1 MNLQFSN
8 FSMKKLHALVLGATG
23 ATGKE
28 IVKLLLEDSN
38 FSKVSLF
45 VRREIDIDHEKLIIH
60 KIDFARLD
68 VYNSL
73 VEGDILFSALGT
85 TVKEAGGKKE
95 QFLVDYTYQY
105 EFAKIASENGVNHYS
120 LVSSFGANKNSFF
133 FYPKI
138 KGALESSVKSLKF
151 NKIHIFQP
159 PSLIR
164 QLELIRFGERYS
176 IKFFQ
181 GINKLGFL
189 KSLKPLLVKDLA
201 MKIINE
207 SILYHTERITIYK
220 SNDLISIK

>member
-1 MNLQFSN
+1 
-8 FSMKKLHALVLGATG
+8 MKKIHALVLGATG

-28 IVKLLLEDSN
+28 MVKLLLEDSN

-45 VRREIDIDHEKLIIH
+45 VRRKIDVDHEKLTIH
-60 KIDFARLD
+60 KIDFSRLNE
-68 VYNSL
+68 YNSL

-85 TVKEAGGKKE
+85 TKQGAGGKKE

-105 EFAKIASENGVNHYS
+105 EFAKMASENGVSHYS
-120 LVSSFGANKNSFF
+120 LISSIGANKNSFF

-164 QLELIRFGERYS
+164 QPELIRSGEKYS
-176 IKFFQ
+176 IKFLQ
-181 GINKLGFL
+181 VINNLGFL
-189 KSLKPLLVKDLA
+189 KFLKPLLVKDLA

-207 SILYHTERITIYK
+207 SLLNQIEGITIYK
-220 SNDLISIK
+220 SKDLFN